1 MPKMKIEVHEAQD
14 WKQAFDK
21 AQAESIANCE
31 KLLNLIKNYQATN
44 RGAWGCV
51 GSMNAIN
58 NHIQEVLDSFPK
70 MMGTNHT

>member
-1 MPKMKIEVHEAQD
+1 MSKMKIKVHEAQD

-31 KLLNLIKNYQATN
+31 KLLNLIKNYPATN

-51 GSMNAIN
+51 GSMNHIN
-58 NHIQEVLDSFPK
+58 NRIQELLDSFQ
-70 MMGTNHT
+70 M